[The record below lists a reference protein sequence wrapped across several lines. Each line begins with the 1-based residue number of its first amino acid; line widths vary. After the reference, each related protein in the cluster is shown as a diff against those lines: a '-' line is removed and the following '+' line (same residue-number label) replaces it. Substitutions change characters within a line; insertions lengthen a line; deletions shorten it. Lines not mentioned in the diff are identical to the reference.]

1 MYMNFKKKMAVLVL
15 IGGVSFFSPNEM
27 CLAASG
33 DLDEIIQTQENLLT
47 SLNKKRT
54 EQQETLTKI
63 VGIERQIDD
72 LQGKIGRLNNFDS
85 EGAIS
90 AITTQ
95 ISSLQEQLSMQN
107 EIQKQ
112 LLDEIKAMKEKQEVT
127 VQNIEYGE
135 YKSPTSQ
142 YLVNPGPSINVGFTQ
157 DAVNAQGNS
166 TMVFSYAPNQ
176 LYKVY
181 CKVGYLT
188 DLAFKKGEKITFVGG
203 GDTATWMID
212 SSEVDNTPHLYLK
225 PINLNATTNLIINTN
240 KRSYQVIAVASEW
253 YNPMVTWSYSSEEQL
268 ANKLQAAADEK
279 IYTGTLNIS
288 SPEQLNFDYK
298 IEGNQNWKPTM
309 VFDDGRKTYIKFN
322 QMSNKMPVLFIKE
335 ANRKEV
341 SLVNY
346 NVKDNY
352 YIVDKIFTEAQLK
365 VSDKDTIKIKKK

>member
-1 MYMNFKKKMAVLVL
+1 MYMNLKKKIAVLVL

-95 ISSLQEQLSMQN
+95 ISNLQEQLSMQN

-127 VQNIEYGE
+127 VQNIEYSE

-142 YLVNPGPSINVGFTQ
+142 YLVNPGPSTNVGFTQ

-268 ANKLQAAADEK
+268 ANKLQAVADEK